1 MNSNDSESF
10 GRIVRNALF
19 IGIRAA
25 WKSIECG
32 MEASLTRRIRTKS
45 PSRTRTTGPGT
56 VPPNVQLLYV
66 TPFAISTVASR
77 IGIRNSF
84 TGAAEAGLS
93 RASYMGC
100 GGRGAVAKAVAST
113 CGCAEPP
120 PAASD
125 ARAAAV
131 GHPIAVEAVLTLVPV
146 AELGSGN
153 EG

>member
-32 MEASLTRRIRTKS
+32 IEASLTRRIRTRS

-66 TPFAISTVASR
+66 TPFAISTVVSR
-77 IGIRNSF
+77 IGMRNSF
-84 TGAAEAGLS
+84 TAAVEAGLR
-93 RASYMGC
+93 RASYTGFVARGVDPKSVTSTR
-100 GGRGAVAKAVAST
+100 GGPET
-113 CGCAEPP
+113 
-120 PAASD
+120 PATASD
-125 ARAAAV
+125 ANPAPTA
-131 GHPIAVEAVLTLVPV
+131 LLVRI
-146 AELGSGN
+146 LLFIDLLRG
-153 EG
+153 

>member
-10 GRIVRNALF
+10 GRIVRKALF

-66 TPFAISTVASR
+66 TPLAISTVASR
-77 IGIRNSF
+77 IGMRRSEEH
-84 TGAAEAGLS
+84 TSELQS
-93 RASYMGC
+93 RLHLVC
-100 GGRGAVAKAVAST
+100 RLLLEKKKNNK
-113 CGCAEPP
+113 CA
-120 PAASD
+120 D
-125 ARAAAV
+125 DTR
-131 GHPIAVEAVLTLVPV
+131 II
-146 AELGSGN
+146 
-153 EG
+153 

>member
-32 MEASLTRRIRTKS
+32 IEASLTRRIRTRS

-77 IGIRNSF
+77 MGMRNSF
-84 TGAAEAGLS
+84 TAAVEAGVR
-93 RASYMGC
+93 RASYTGCVPRGVAPQCVTSTRGAAGKPAAARDTHTRPALLLVGILLFLDLVPGC
-100 GGRGAVAKAVAST
+100 GRCRPSV
-113 CGCAEPP
+113 
-120 PAASD
+120 
-125 ARAAAV
+125 
-131 GHPIAVEAVLTLVPV
+131 
-146 AELGSGN
+146 
-153 EG
+153 

>member
-10 GRIVRNALF
+10 GRIVRKALF

-66 TPFAISTVASR
+66 TPLAISTVASR
-77 IGIRNSF
+77 IGIRKSF

-93 RASYMGC
+93 RASYTGF
-100 GGRGAVAKAVAST
+100 VLQ
-113 CGCAEPP
+113 AEDGIRVR
-120 PAASD
+120 S
-125 ARAAAV
+125 R
-131 GHPIAVEAVLTLVPV
+131 H
-146 AELGSGN
+146 SC
-153 EG
+153 